1 MNSKPDCRVDNNNKS
16 FSAIKMKTYLCPVMC
31 SLLALNGLGAD
42 YVFTTFAK
50 QNSSLVTGRLGNV
63 DLVINGGE
71 FSSSVFNEADYFG
84 ASFFQPS
91 IPKSQSLDFRS
102 PKIGPAEYEITFSV
116 PILNPIIH
124 FKSLASTLIFH
135 DLMPRRLSGGDYF
148 AVSGSTVTGRFKDS
162 PVLGED
168 SNGSVQFQGLIE
180 RISFSTQYQ
189 YSGDSE
195 GISMQIVQTISHEEP
210 VLMIEPNG
218 KIKFQ
223 SQNTLT
229 YGLLSGATMDVSSW
243 LPTGEVIEG
252 DGSIKV
258 IDAGLADA
266 MRFYRLWILPEEAPF
281 DFSVAFSDSRP

>member
-1 MNSKPDCRVDNNNKS
+1 
-16 FSAIKMKTYLCPVMC
+16 
-31 SLLALNGLGAD
+31 
-42 YVFTTFAK
+42 
-50 QNSSLVTGRLGNV
+50 
-63 DLVINGGE
+63 
-71 FSSSVFNEADYFG
+71 
-84 ASFFQPS
+84 
-91 IPKSQSLDFRS
+91 
-102 PKIGPAEYEITFSV
+102 
-116 PILNPIIH
+116 
-124 FKSLASTLIFH
+124 
-135 DLMPRRLSGGDYF
+135 
-148 AVSGSTVTGRFKDS
+148 
-162 PVLGED
+162 
-168 SNGSVQFQGLIE
+168 
-180 RISFSTQYQ
+180 
-189 YSGDSE
+189 
-195 GISMQIVQTISHEEP
+195 MQIVQTISHEEP